1 MKTKEYE
8 KVMQDFNQN
17 RRGQNLRKYCSDEG
31 YQNSLL
37 YSQRQK
43 CIFMMNKT
51 DDPDFVASWQKVE
64 EALNCLDENQVERLF
79 SMQHTSLADF
89 HQALTKELERKAAAL
104 ESAVAFLKEENKAI
118 MQETLKIKSE
128 TKKLR
133 EERERMNEELLQK
146 KHELD
151 LLKATSY
158 PHERWG

>member
-1 MKTKEYE
+1 MYLSFASKFLYARIMETKEYY
-8 KVMQDFNQN
+8 
-17 RRGQNLRKYCSDEG
+17 LKY
-31 YQNSLL
+31 
-37 YSQRQK
+37 
-43 CIFMMNKT
+43 IFMMNIT

-64 EALNCLDENQVERLF
+64 EALKRLDQNQVERLF
-79 SMQHTSLADF
+79 AEQHATLKDF